1 MFWIPWNFAF
11 AQLLPADCPLVSAV
25 QPHHGLD
32 AWLLGQEPRKA
43 PLIVDLRADPFETAP
58 LESSYYD
65 DWLVRHMYVVMPLME
80 IVATHMETFKAF
92 PPRQESGSFTPK
104 Q

>member
-1 MFWIPWNFAF
+1 VRVGAF
-11 AQLLPADCPLVSAV
+11 KGHFST

-58 LESSYYD
+58 LESSYYN

>member
-1 MFWIPWNFAF
+1 
-11 AQLLPADCPLVSAV
+11 
-25 QPHHGLD
+25 
-32 AWLLGQEPRKA
+32 
-43 PLIVDLRADPFETAP
+43 
-58 LESSYYD
+58 
-65 DWLVRHMYVVMPLME
+65 MYVVMPLIE